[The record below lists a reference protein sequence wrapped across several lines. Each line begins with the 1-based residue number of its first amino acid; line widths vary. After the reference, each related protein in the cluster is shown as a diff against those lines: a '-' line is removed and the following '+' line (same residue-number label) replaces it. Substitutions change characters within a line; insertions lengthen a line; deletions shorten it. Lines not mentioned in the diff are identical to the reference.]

1 MPLSGFCGHCMPVHA
16 GKAPMHIK
24 QINLKFF
31 WLLLLFKEKKVK
43 TGSEFKTSLLYI
55 MSSRLADWLHR

>member
-1 MPLSGFCGHCMPVHA
+1 MPVHA

-55 MSSRLADWLHR
+55 VSSRLARP